1 MSYYDVLG
9 VNNDANDSEIKKAY
23 RAMSLKYHPDRNQS
37 EDAKTKIQQINEAY
51 ETLGDAD
58 SRKQYDTKDAMG
70 ENLQFG
76 QADQFNDINNVFNMM
91 FNGMSG
97 MGGMGGMHRANI
109 FHNGQPNAFHTQ
121 FHFANHVE
129 IIKQTI
135 LLTLEQSYSG
145 CVYQVEIKRTVIENN
160 QQHNETEQMYIN
172 IPQGINNGETIQISD
187 KGNITNSKKGPIH
200 ITISIAKHEFFQR
213 DGIDLIYNKTISLKE
228 ALCGFH
234 VEINHL
240 SGKRF
245 AINNAT
251 NPSVISPAYKKVIPS
266 FGMKR
271 GDTTGNLIIIF
282 NIKFPE
288 TITPENMNLL
298 KSALPELPL

>member
-9 VNNDANDSEIKKAY
+9 VKNDANENEIKKAY
-23 RAMSLKYHPDRNQS
+23 RAMSLKYHPDRNPS
-37 EDAKTKIQQINEAY
+37 AEANTKIQQINEAY
-51 ETLGDAD
+51 ETLGDA
-58 SRKQYDTKDAMG
+58 SLRKTYDMKDAMG
-70 ENLQFG
+70 ENLKFG
-76 QADQFNDINNVFNMM
+76 DADQFNDINNIFNMM
-91 FNGMSG
+91 FNGMG
-97 MGGMGGMHRANI
+97 GLGGMGGMPRANI

-129 IIKQTI
+129 TIKQTI
-135 LLTLEQSYSG
+135 LLTLEQCYTG
-145 CVYQVEIKRTVIENN
+145 CVYQITIERCINENN
-160 QQHNETEQMYIN
+160 QQRKEVEQLYIN
-172 IPQGINNGETIQISD
+172 IPYGINNGETIVISE
-187 KGNITNSKKGPIH
+187 KGNIINSKKGPVH

-213 DGIDLIYNKTISLKE
+213 DNIDLIYNKTISLKE

-251 NPSVISPAYKKVIPS
+251 NPSVISPGYKKVIPS

-271 GDTTGNLIIIF
+271 GDNTGNLIIIF
-282 NIKFPE
+282 NIEFPE
-288 TITPENMNLL
+288 TITPEHINLL
-298 KSALPELPL
+298 KDALP